1 MPYETPGALR
11 AALEARMA
19 SPEGT
24 TVAGLERLRR
34 RAVFER
40 LLIRLDHANPGQ
52 WVLKGGMALEVRLGD
67 RARTTRDLDL
77 ALRLTADDAATIRD
91 HLIEALAD
99 DREKDGFE
107 FRVGPAKPLDPDEA
121 GRPGWR
127 FAIDAR
133 LDGRTFA
140 NVRLDVVARTEEISA
155 TDRITLHSMLAF
167 AGFPDH
173 QIEAV
178 DPAQHFAEKLH
189 AFTRPHGDRPNSR
202 VKDLPDLLLLVDQG
216 LNPSV
221 ELLTAVGH
229 VFAVRSTHELPVEL
243 PDPPA
248 DWADRYATLADELGL
263 RAGTVDEAMAAL
275 RPFWAATLA
284 TGEPVEPSEPPAE
297 PLEQSGP
304 AGPAGRET
312 AASGDTTAGPETAAA
327 GGDATPG

>member
-19 SPEGT
+19 APQGT
-24 TVAGLERLRR
+24 TVPGLERLRR

-40 LLIRLDHANPGQ
+40 LLVRLDHANPGQ

-77 ALRLTADDAATIRD
+77 ALRMAAADDAAAVRD
-91 HLIEALAD
+91 HVIEALAD
-99 DREKDGFE
+99 DPERDGFE
-107 FRVGPAKPLDPDEA
+107 FRVGPARAIDLDEA

-263 RAGTVDEAMAAL
+263 RAGTVNEAMAAL

-284 TGEPVEPSEPPAE
+284 TSEPAE
-297 PLEQSGP
+297 PAE
-304 AGPAGRET
+304 
-312 AASGDTTAGPETAAA
+312 PET
-327 GGDATPG
+327 PG